1 MAASF
6 KELIQQDISNVFL
19 NLDEFG
25 QEHMING
32 KPMIAI
38 IDDMEHIEREK
49 RFNQHMDGL
58 FVKQVLL
65 YVRAEDFGPLPK
77 IGRLIKLD
85 GRDYRVA
92 DAIDEDGLYSI
103 TLEANKS

>member
-1 MAASF
+1 MAVSF
-6 KELIQQDISNVFL
+6 KELIRQDIGNVFL

-25 QEHMING
+25 QEHMIDG
-32 KPMIAI
+32 KPMVAI

-49 RFNQHMDGL
+49 RLNQHMDGL

-65 YVRAEDFGPLPK
+65 YVRAADFGPMPK
-77 IGRLIKLD
+77 TGRLIKLD
-85 GRDYRVA
+85 GRDYRIT

-103 TLEANKS
+103 TMEANRS